1 MMAVTFNQ
9 FMKYDSVKYGSF
21 VAWGNTL
28 TNGITR
34 KTLNEVGVIPM
45 QSMSQ
50 KLWEGIAFVDHEL
63 RPIGKFNGA
72 LTNRF
77 PMDIIIGYME
87 KDDSWDE
94 FKEEYNKKSD
104 EDRLKDVFNLNSLEM
119 IASEIAESDMSNDE
133 ILQKTGSNAIRLV
146 RERKL
151 YIPDLPISE
160 LSKLAILD
168 NKTINLSNV
177 QKLIDSDISAYQIES
192 KTGVSR
198 TTISNLRNDK
208 ADLMNLKGLNLLKL
222 SDYAKYLISSNEL

>member
-1 MMAVTFNQ
+1 MAVTFNQ
-9 FMKYDSVKYGSF
+9 FMKYDSEKYGSF

-34 KTLNEVGVIPM
+34 KTLNELGVIPM

-50 KLWEGIAFVDHEL
+50 KLWEGIAFVNHEL

-119 IASEIAESDMSNDE
+119 IAREISESDMPNDE

-151 YIPDLPISE
+151 HIPDLPISE

-168 NKTINLSNV
+168 NKTINLSNI

-192 KTGVSR
+192 KTGVAR
-198 TTISNLRNDK
+198 TTISQLRNGK

-222 SDYAKYLISSNEL
+222 SDYARYLISSNEL

>member
-1 MMAVTFNQ
+1 MTVTFNQ
-9 FMKYDSVKYGSF
+9 FMKYDSEKYGSF

-34 KTLNEVGVIPM
+34 KVLNELGVIPM
-45 QSMSQ
+45 QSVSQ
-50 KLWEGIAFVDHEL
+50 KLWESIAFVNHEL
-63 RPIGKFNGA
+63 RPIGKFNGS

-119 IASEIAESDMSNDE
+119 IASEIAESDIPNDE

-160 LSKLAILD
+160 LSKLAVLD
-168 NKTINLSNV
+168 NKTINLGNI

-198 TTISNLRNDK
+198 TTISKLRNDK

>member
-1 MMAVTFNQ
+1 MAVTFNQ
-9 FMKYDSVKYGSF
+9 FMKYDSEKYGSF

-28 TNGITR
+28 TNGMTR
-34 KTLNEVGVIPM
+34 QTLSEVGVMPM

-50 KLWEGIAFVDHEL
+50 KLWEGIAFVNHEL

-72 LTNRF
+72 LTNHF
-77 PMDIIIGYME
+77 PMDIIIGYLG

-104 EDRLKDVFNLNSLEM
+104 EDRLKDMFNLNSLEM
-119 IASEIAESDMSNDE
+119 IAREIAESDMPNDE
-133 ILQKTGSNAIRLV
+133 ILQKTGSNVVRLL

-151 YIPDLPISE
+151 FIQDVPICE
-160 LSKLAILD
+160 LSKLATLD
-168 NKTINLSNV
+168 NKTINLGNI

-198 TTISNLRNDK
+198 TTISKLRNDK

>member
-1 MMAVTFNQ
+1 MTVTFNQ
-9 FMKYDSVKYGSF
+9 FMKYDSEKYGSF

-50 KLWEGIAFVDHEL
+50 KLWEGIAFVNHEL
-63 RPIGKFNGA
+63 RPIGKFNGS

-94 FKEEYNKKSD
+94 FIEEYNKKSD
-104 EDRLKDVFNLNSLEM
+104 EDRLKDFFNLNSLEM

-133 ILQKTGSNAIRLV
+133 ILQKTGSNAIRLL
-146 RERKL
+146 REKKL

-160 LSKLAILD
+160 LSKLATLD

-198 TTISNLRNDK
+198 TTISQLRNGK
-208 ADLMNLKGLNLLKL
+208 SDLMNLKGLNLLKL

>member
-1 MMAVTFNQ
+1 MPVTFNQ
-9 FMKYDSVKYGSF
+9 FMKYDSEKYGSF
-21 VAWGNTL
+21 VAWRNTL

-50 KLWEGIAFVDHEL
+50 KLWEGITFVNHEL
-63 RPIGKFNGA
+63 RPIGKFNGSLA
-72 LTNRF
+72 NRF
-77 PMDIIIGYME
+77 PMDIIIGYLE

-133 ILQKTGSNAIRLV
+133 ILQKTGSNAIRLI

-160 LSKLAILD
+160 LSKLAVLD
-168 NKTINLSNV
+168 NKTINLGNI

-198 TTISNLRNDK
+198 TTISQLRNDK
-208 ADLMNLKGLNLLKL
+208 ADLMNLKGVNLLKL

>member
-9 FMKYDSVKYGSF
+9 FMKYDSEKYGSF

-34 KTLNEVGVIPM
+34 KTLSEVGVIPM

-168 NKTINLSNV
+168 NKTINLGNI

-198 TTISNLRNDK
+198 TTISKLRNDK